1 MAAACPIRKKLIK
14 EKSKQIRDR
23 VRSRSRSKP
32 SSYSAAATNEHQP
45 KTNRTHTVRDQT
57 VNATKEITATILTAI
72 VASHYV
78 ETLKRGSFQ
87 NTLDKI
93 FEANGLPRVVIPI
106 DEIINDV
113 SDTMNDIIR
122 EAREKQTVNEAEAV
136 EMEEIPDASYG
147 QKRSRTT
154 DSPQES
160 EIHKK
165 QREELIPMARERIDS
180 QTEPGISSKRS
191 VPEQQEHNIG
201 TQQHSQSQLEQQKQQ
216 GQLKQTQGSQS
227 QQTKQP
233 PNKKGEQTNATKPKT
248 DLNKSRRDSIDRIL
262 NEPTKNYDITIF
274 IKDSDGISLKNIY
287 TDKEEDTR
295 ERIGYMVTYS
305 RAKVTWNHPKL
316 TRSTIM
322 QAFNFRKINLMD
334 VKYISLSEN
343 ACRSIQSEYVPLSKK
358 HT

>member
-1 MAAACPIRKKLIK
+1 
-14 EKSKQIRDR
+14 
-23 VRSRSRSKP
+23 
-32 SSYSAAATNEHQP
+32 
-45 KTNRTHTVRDQT
+45 
-57 VNATKEITATILTAI
+57 
-72 VASHYV
+72 
-78 ETLKRGSFQ
+78 
-87 NTLDKI
+87 
-93 FEANGLPRVVIPI
+93 
-106 DEIINDV
+106 
-113 SDTMNDIIR
+113 
-122 EAREKQTVNEAEAV
+122 
-136 EMEEIPDASYG
+136 MEEIPDASYG

-180 QTEPGISSKRS
+180 QTESGITSKRS

-262 NEPTKNYDITIF
+262 NEPTKNYGITIF

-316 TRSTIM
+316 TKSTIM

-343 ACRSIQSEYVPLSKK
+343 AYRSIQSEYVPPSKK
-358 HT
+358 HK